1 MLPTFVIGLR
11 EGVEASLIVGIVA
24 TFLVGQGRRN
34 ALKWVWLGVVG
45 ALALCA
51 GVAVALRIAED
62 NLPQKQQEGLE
73 TVIGLL
79 AVGMVTWMIFWMRKN
94 ARTIK
99 GDLESKAALAI
110 AGGSVATLVVMA
122 FLAVLREGFETA
134 VFLLAAFQSASNPGA
149 AGTGAVLGVLV
160 AVGIGY
166 GIYRGGVH
174 LDLAKFFTVT
184 AAVLVLISAGLLCTA
199 AHTAHEA
206 GWLNAGQTQVLD
218 LAWLVRPGTV
228 LSAFLTGMLGIQPRP
243 VVAELV
249 VWLLYAVPMLTLVL
263 WPRRALHTRTTLAFI
278 AAGLVAAVGFAACGS
293 GNGGTTTVADGKVA
307 AAGSSGGAKT
317 VGITLVDAGC
327 SPAALKLLAGPT
339 NFVVTNKGADAISEM
354 EIVQGSDIV
363 AEAELV
369 APGLTKK
376 FSVTLK
382 PGKYVLSCP
391 GGTENDGKGTL
402 VVTGKAADSTDP
414 APTGDAATEATAV
427 ATYRG
432 YLQSQADDLV
442 SKTEVFTNAVK
453 AGGVE
458 AAKAAY
464 VPARLPY
471 ERIEPVAESFGD
483 LDPDIDARDGDVPAA
498 EWGGFHRIEQA
509 LWVSN
514 TTVGMA
520 PVADKL
526 LADTEKLQTFVRT
539 VKLEPATIANGA
551 VELLNEVSS
560 SKITGE
566 EERYSKVDL
575 ADLAANVEGSRSAFE
590 AVAPLLPKSS
600 PVSATAIFNRFDAV
614 QTALVPY
621 QQGES
626 YVLSTT
632 LDPDQTRALAQL
644 VDAVA
649 EPLSQVA
656 EQVVT

>member
-24 TFLVGQGRRN
+24 TFLVGQGRRD
-34 ALKWVWLGVVG
+34 ALKWVWLGVAG

-51 GVAVALRIAED
+51 AVAVALRVAED

-73 TVIGLL
+73 TIVGLL
-79 AVGMVTWMIFWMRKN
+79 AVGMVTWMILWMRKN

-160 AVGIGY
+160 AVAIGY

-174 LDLAKFFTVT
+174 LDLAKFFKVT
-184 AAVLVLISAGLLCTA
+184 AVVLVLIAAGLMATA
-199 AHTAHEA
+199 MHTAHEA
-206 GWLNAGQTQVLD
+206 GWLNLGQTQVFD
-218 LAWLVRPGTV
+218 LTWLVRPGTV
-228 LSAFLTGMLGIQPRP
+228 LSALLTGMLGIQPQP
-243 VVAELV
+243 VVAEVV

-263 WPRRALHTRTTLAFI
+263 WPSHARHTRTTLALI
-278 AAGLVAAVGFAACGS
+278 AAGLVATVGFAACGS
-293 GNGGTTTVADGKVA
+293 DRGSSSEAADSKVET
-307 AAGSSGGAKT
+307 AGSSGKAKT
-317 VGITLVDAGC
+317 VKIDLVKVGC
-327 SPAALKLLAGPT
+327 SPAALKLAAGPT
-339 NFVVTNKGADAISEM
+339 NFVITNKDADAISEM
-354 EIVQGSDIV
+354 EVLEGSNIVG
-363 AEAELV
+363 EAELV
-369 APGLTKK
+369 TPGISKR

-382 PGKYVLSCP
+382 PGKYTLSCP
-391 GGTENDGKGTL
+391 GGTKNDGEGTL
-402 VVTGKAADSTDP
+402 TVTGTAVDT
-414 APTGDAATEATAV
+414 APTSNAAERATAV

-442 SKTEVFTNAVK
+442 ARTSVFVNAVK
-453 AGGVE
+453 AGDVE

-483 LDPDIDARDGDVPAA
+483 LDPNIDARDGDVPAT
-498 EWGGFHRIEQA
+498 EWGGFHKIEQA
-509 LWVSN
+509 LWVNN
-514 TTVGMA
+514 TTDGMG

-526 LADTEKLQTFVRT
+526 LADTKKLQTLVRT

-575 ADLAANVEGSRSAFE
+575 ADLSANVEGSRSAFE
-590 AVAPLLPKSS
+590 AVAPLLPESS
-600 PVSATAIFNRFDAV
+600 PVTATEIFSRFDVV
-614 QTALVPY
+614 QRALVPY
-621 QQGES
+621 QQGEG
-626 YVLSTT
+626 YVLYTALTT
-632 LDPDQTRALAQL
+632 DLTRALAQ
-644 VDAVA
+644 VIDAVA

-656 EQVVT
+656 EQVVA

>member
-1 MLPTFVIGLR
+1 VLPTFVIGLR

-24 TFLVGQGRRN
+24 TFLVGQGRRD
-34 ALKWVWLGVVG
+34 ALKWIWLGVAG

-62 NLPQKQQEGLE
+62 NLPQKQQEELE
-73 TVIGLL
+73 TVVGLL
-79 AVGMVTWMIFWMRKN
+79 AVGMVTWMILWMRKN
-94 ARTIK
+94 ARSIK
-99 GDLESKAALAI
+99 SDLESKAALAI

-174 LDLAKFFTVT
+174 LDLAKFFTAT
-184 AAVLVLISAGLLCTA
+184 AVVLVLIAAGLMATA

-206 GWLNAGQTQVLD
+206 GWLNAGQAQVLD
-218 LAWLVRPGTV
+218 LSWLVRPGTV
-228 LSAFLTGMLGIQPRP
+228 LSALLTGMLGIQPQP
-243 VVAELV
+243 VVAEVV

-263 WPRRALHTRTTLAFI
+263 WPRHARHTRTTLTFI
-278 AAGLVAAVGFAACGS
+278 AAALAAAVGFAACGS
-293 GNGGTTTVADGKVA
+293 DGGSGTKAADGKVET
-307 AAGSSGGAKT
+307 AGSSGTART
-317 VGITLVDAGC
+317 VTINLVKEGC
-327 SPAALKLLAGPT
+327 SPAALKLAAGPT
-339 NFVVTNKGADAISEM
+339 NFVITNEDADAISEM
-354 EIVQGSDIV
+354 EIVKGSDIV
-363 AEAELV
+363 GEAELV
-369 APGLTKK
+369 APGLTKR

-382 PGKYVLSCP
+382 PGRYVLTCP
-391 GGTENDGKGTL
+391 GGTKNDGKGTL
-402 VVTGKAADSTDP
+402 VVTGKAVDAAS
-414 APTGDAATEATAV
+414 TGDAAAVATAV

-442 SKTEVFTNAVK
+442 TRTRVFVTAVK
-453 AGGVE
+453 AGDVE

-471 ERIEPVAESFGD
+471 ERIEPVVDSFGD
-483 LDPDIDARDGDVPAA
+483 LDSDIDARDGDVPSAG
-498 EWGGFHRIEQA
+498 WGGFHKIEQA
-509 LWVSN
+509 LWVGN
-514 TTVGMA
+514 TTVGMG

-526 LADTEKLQTFVRT
+526 LADTGRLQSLVRT

-590 AVAPLLPKSS
+590 SVAPLLPKSS
-600 PVSATAIFNRFDAV
+600 PVSAATIFARFDAV
-614 QTALVPY
+614 QSALVPY

-626 YVLSTT
+626 YVLYTALT
-632 LDPDQTRALAQL
+632 ADRTRALAQV